1 MAQTS
6 VELRKLLHLTNFKL
20 FDFDYQFDDL
30 NMKKKI
36 EQAITDYYYTYEV
49 NGDTVDEFKFRFKRR
64 YLMIIDYYNNLHNT
78 TLFDY
83 NPFINSSTTETTKQK
98 NSGQTDFTGNSES
111 SNNSNKISNS
121 TGNNKSSDYPQQ
133 SISGGNYLSGEQ
145 ANTTQSKDD
154 VTDNSITE
162 NITKNITTSNI
173 EFEKKVEAL
182 VGTTYQDLI
191 QKERANL
198 INLIDMVIEE
208 MKPCFILVY

>member
-6 VELRKLLHLTNFKL
+6 VELRNLLKLNSFKL

-64 YLMIIDYYNNLHNT
+64 YLMVIDYYNDLHNT

-83 NPFINSSTTETTKQK
+83 NPFINNSTTETTKQK
-98 NSGQTDFTGNSES
+98 NSGQADFTGNSES
-111 SNNSNKISNS
+111 SNNSNKTSNT
-121 TGNNKSSDYPQQ
+121 TGNNKTSDYPQQ
-133 SISGGNYLSGEQ
+133 SISGGNYLAGEQ

-154 VTDNSITE
+154 ITDNSTTE

-173 EFEKKVEAL
+173 EFERKVESL
-182 VGTTYQDLI
+182 TGTTYQDLI